1 MKLRLQR
8 SDPGRGP
15 GLAAWRQL
23 EETGLWLTETALGGK
38 HGPARQ
44 TLLRGA

>member
-15 GLAAWRQL
+15 GLAVWRQL

-44 TLLRGA
+44 TLLQGA